1 MTFKD
6 MLREMNP
13 EIGKEGVEEAIA
25 RLCPADLGFET
36 ETPKSCPNMRLKV
49 GTYEDCCKCWERE
62 ATGKISPLA
71 ALGRNDRREG
81 DSE

>member
-1 MTFKD
+1 MTEGKEKEMTFKD

-13 EIGKEGVEEAIA
+13 EIGKEGVEKAMA

-49 GTYEDCCKCWERE
+49 GTFEDCRKCWERE
-62 ATGKISPLA
+62 AKA
-71 ALGRNDRREG
+71 
-81 DSE
+81 